1 MSPGTRRGRAATGSH
16 RKPPSR
22 GPVDA
27 GKEPVAAPEAAV
39 EEEAPAGAPPA
50 PRGVRR
56 RGATRVGRSS
66 GFRNAL
72 RYTRAYIPLFV
83 AFLGL
88 FAAVWIYR
96 SFVNPPPPEPQQVWT
111 RIEAKYTPQID
122 AARLKIDDP
131 KSDFATKIAGFTALR
146 NGLSGWMGELALI
159 TDWTV
164 GATSSAEYSA
174 AGQAG
179 QDITSLVQTGIQE
192 VTDLDNAVK
201 ATTEAGLADYATALK
216 NDDAA
221 FQQGWILVRQD
232 FGLAVP
238 AAQATLALPPAPS
251 PSPSAGSSGSPAP
264 SGSPAVSPTPGSS
277 PSAGPPASA
286 GPSASP
292 TAKPS

>member
-1 MSPGTRRGRAATGSH
+1 LSPQTRRGRAATSSH
-16 RKPPSR
+16 RKSPSR
-22 GPVDA
+22 GPVEA
-27 GKEPVAAPEAAV
+27 AKEQVAAPEEAV
-39 EEEAPAGAPPA
+39 EAEAPAVAPPA

-56 RGATRVGRSS
+56 RGAARVGRSS
-66 GFRNAL
+66 GFRNAV

-96 SFVNPPPPEPQQVWT
+96 SFINPPAPEPQQVWT

-146 NGLSGWMGELALI
+146 DALKGWMGELTPI

-164 GATSSAEYSA
+164 GATSSADYASA
-174 AGQAG
+174 STAG
-179 QDITSLVQTGIQE
+179 QDILSLIQSGNQE
-192 VTDLDNAVK
+192 VTDLDQVVIAK
-201 ATTEAGLADYATALK
+201 TEADIAAHADVLAS
-216 NDDAA
+216 DDST
-221 FQQGWILVRQD
+221 FQQGWAQVRQD

-238 AAQATLALPPAPS
+238 SSQPTLALPPAPS
-251 PSPSAGSSGSPAP
+251 PSASPGASGSPAP
-264 SGSPAVSPTPGSS
+264 SGSPVASPTPGGS
-277 PSAGPPASA
+277 ASA
-286 GPSASP
+286 GPSASANASASP